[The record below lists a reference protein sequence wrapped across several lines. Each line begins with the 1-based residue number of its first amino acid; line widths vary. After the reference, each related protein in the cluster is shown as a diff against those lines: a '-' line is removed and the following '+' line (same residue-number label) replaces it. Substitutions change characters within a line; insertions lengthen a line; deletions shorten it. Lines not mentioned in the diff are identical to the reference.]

1 MMMGMK
7 VHGSV
12 RYGSALAL
20 GLVLCSAALTLPA
33 FADERS
39 VFRSQMPDG
48 RVVYADAPVAGAV
61 RSARL
66 LVEPHPGDPVQAL
79 AAQQALEATRERLL
93 REGRARALQA
103 ERLDE
108 RLQLANRELSLALTA
123 QAQGEAIGD
132 GDRQGR
138 RLTPSYWQRQQ
149 RLDAAVATARAR
161 LNALGAERASLQ

>member
-1 MMMGMK
+1 MIGVK
-7 VHGSV
+7 AHGSA
-12 RYGSALAL
+12 RYGSALAA
-20 GLVLCSAALTLPA
+20 GLVLSIAAAPLPA

-66 LVEPHPGDPVQAL
+66 LVELHPGDPAQAL

-93 REGRARALQA
+93 REAHARALRA
-103 ERLDE
+103 EQLDE
-108 RLQLANRELSLALTA
+108 RLRLATGELSLALSA
-123 QAQGEAIGD
+123 QAQGEAIGE

-149 RLDAAVATARAR
+149 RLDAAVAIARER
-161 LNALGAERASLQ
+161 LNALGAERAGLR